1 MNKFSSKLY
10 PIIYYTWYRI
20 TYVICKICIKKNKK
34 TNTRKKTKKEQIK
47 GKAKKI
53 PPVLLNGNNVESQQF
68 VNAA

>member
-20 TYVICKICIKKNKK
+20 TYVICKICIKQKKQIQEKQKK
-34 TNTRKKTKKEQIK
+34 TNQGQSQKN
-47 GKAKKI
+47 
-53 PPVLLNGNNVESQQF
+53 PPVLLNGNNVVSQQF

>member
-20 TYVICKICIKKNKK
+20 TYVICKICIKQKK
-34 TNTRKKTKKEQIK
+34 QIQEKQKKQIK

-53 PPVLLNGNNVESQQF
+53 PPVLLNGNNVVSQQF

>member
-20 TYVICKICIKKNKK
+20 TYVICKICIKKKNKYKKNKK
-34 TNTRKKTKKEQIK
+34 KQIK

-53 PPVLLNGNNVESQQF
+53 PLSCLMEIM
-68 VNAA
+68 